1 MASSFVQLGTELRQI
16 IIPIIMFFGILGNSL
31 NIIVLTRPAL
41 YKHAC
46 SRYLL
51 VLGCTNLFSASVV
64 LIFRLLSD
72 GYQLD
77 LTRTSVVLCK
87 TVSFFSQTSAISSSY
102 MIAVTSFDRFCASS
116 TSIRLRA
123 YSNVTVS
130 RWVILFVLTVIEL
143 FHLNTL
149 ILTDL
154 RTTDTLGCRVRGDT
168 LYKQVFIVMQIF
180 IYTVIAPALMAIF
193 GALTIYNIKKTRVAP
208 VVGARHRRTETQ
220 LASMLILQVS
230 TNILLAAP
238 AGFASLITVMP
249 NTFSTTVQFFLA
261 WVILQ
266 LFLYASFTTPIVM
279 YIISAS
285 IYRKELIRLF
295 YKVFYPAGN
304 AHANILI
311 NQVTPMH
318 S

>member
-102 MIAVTSFDRFCASS
+102 MIVVTSFDRFCASS

-154 RTTDTLGCRVRGDT
+154 RTTDT

-304 AHANILI
+304 AHANILT